1 MGKVVRQDART
12 GGQTS
17 VDILAAMDHGIRT
30 PMSGVLGMIDLLH
43 DARSEK
49 DRRQYLA
56 ALKDSA
62 HALLATLD
70 RLLTSPAIR
79 ANFGGSPRRDI
90 DQAQLAGAPLEADG
104 AGTGERSLHILVAED
119 NPVSQLL
126 ITALVRRMGHRS
138 TCVGNGWSALESAQ
152 AVPFDCILMDLRMPE
167 MDGIAATRAIRA
179 LGRRNATVP
188 IIVLT
193 ADVAPDR
200 HRFYDNAGLTA
211 FLPKPIDAKR
221 LHEYLSRIASA
232 PASAPA
238 APDSAPVAP
247 DSAPVAIDDGEID
260 LDRVDD
266 LRAVIGDAKLA
277 NLIGMLTRELAD
289 YPAAM
294 RASAAGQDVTA
305 LRAQSH
311 RLKGAADNLGLS
323 GVARAATA
331 VELALPGTEI
341 ELALERL
348 DRAIGH
354 ARTALASL
362 LESLVPLH
370 LRSA

>member
-1 MGKVVRQDART
+1 MGKIVRQEART

-17 VDILAAMDHGIRT
+17 IEILAAMDYGIRT
-30 PMSGVLGMIDLLH
+30 PMSGVLGMIALLH

-62 HALLATLD
+62 HVLLATLD
-70 RLLTSPAIR
+70 RLLNSPAIVDRLDGLPLCRLEPDRLAEESLGAVALSSSER
-79 ANFGGSPRRDI
+79 A
-90 DQAQLAGAPLEADG
+90 
-104 AGTGERSLHILVAED
+104 LHILVAED

-138 TCVGNGWSALESAQ
+138 TCVGNGWSALESAR
-152 AVPFDCILMDLRMPE
+152 AVSFDCILMDLRMPE

-179 LGRRNATVP
+179 LGGRNATVP
-188 IIVLT
+188 IIALT

-200 HRFYDNAGLTA
+200 RRFYDNAGLTA
-211 FLPKPIDAKR
+211 FLPKPIDAEL
-221 LHEYLSRIASA
+221 LHQHLSRIASA
-232 PASAPA
+232 PAPASAPA
-238 APDSAPVAP
+238 
-247 DSAPVAIDDGEID
+247 AIDDGEID

-294 RASAAGQDVTA
+294 RASAAGQDIAA
-305 LRAQSH
+305 LRAQAHS
-311 RLKGAADNLGLS
+311 LKGAADNLGLS

-331 VELALPGTEI
+331 VELALPGAEI

-354 ARTALASL
+354 ARTVLATL
-362 LESLVPLH
+362 LESLVPQH

>member
-1 MGKVVRQDART
+1 MGKIARHIART
-12 GGQTS
+12 GRPTS
-17 VDILAAMDHGIRT
+17 VDIRAAMDHGIRT
-30 PMSGVLGMIDLLH
+30 PMSGVLGMIDLLQ

-49 DRRQYLA
+49 ERRQYLA

-62 HALLATLD
+62 HVLLTILD

-79 ANFGGSPRRDI
+79 ANFDGSPPRDI
-90 DQAQLAGAPLEADG
+90 DQLQLAGAPLEAAG
-104 AGTGERSLHILVAED
+104 PGTGERTLHILVAED

-138 TCVGNGWSALESAQ
+138 TCVGNGWSALESAR

-179 LGRRNATVP
+179 LGGRNATVP
-188 IIVLT
+188 IIALT

-200 HRFYDNAGLTA
+200 RRFYDVAGLTA
-211 FLPKPIDAKR
+211 FLPKPIDAEL
-221 LHEYLSRIASA
+221 LHEHLSRIASA
-232 PASAPA
+232 PAPVAAPA
-238 APDSAPVAP
+238 
-247 DSAPVAIDDGEID
+247 AIDDGEID

-277 NLIGMLTRELAD
+277 NLIGMLARDLAD

-294 RASAAGQDVTA
+294 RAAAAGQDIAA

-311 RLKGAADNLGLS
+311 SLKGAADNLGLS

-362 LESLVPLH
+362 LESLVPQH

>member
-1 MGKVVRQDART
+1 MGKIAKQETRT
-12 GGQTS
+12 GRQTS
-17 VDILAAMDHGIRT
+17 IEILAAMDYGIRT
-30 PMSGVLGMIDLLH
+30 PMSGVLGMIDLLQ

-56 ALKDSA
+56 ALKNSA
-62 HALLATLD
+62 HDLLATLD

-79 ANFGGSPRRDI
+79 ANFDDSPRPNS
-90 DQAQLAGAPLEADG
+90 DQSQLAGAPLEAAG
-104 AGTGERSLHILVAED
+104 AGAGERALHILVAED

-126 ITALVRRMGHRS
+126 ITALVRRMGHGS
-138 TCVGNGWSALESAQ
+138 TCVGNGWSALESAR
-152 AVPFDCILMDLRMPE
+152 AVSFDCILMDLRMPE
-167 MDGIAATRAIRA
+167 MDGIVATRSIRA
-179 LGRRNATVP
+179 LGGRNATVP
-188 IIVLT
+188 IIALT

-200 HRFYDNAGLTA
+200 RRFYDVAGLTA
-211 FLPKPIDAKR
+211 FLPKPIDAEL
-221 LHEYLSRIASA
+221 LHEHLLRIASA
-232 PASAPA
+232 PAPVAAPA
-238 APDSAPVAP
+238 
-247 DSAPVAIDDGEID
+247 AIDDGEID
-260 LDRVDD
+260 HNRVDD
-266 LRAVIGDAKLA
+266 LRAVIGDAKLI

-294 RASAAGQDVTA
+294 RASAASQDIAA

-311 RLKGAADNLGLS
+311 SLKGAADNLGLS

-331 VELALPGTEI
+331 LELALPGTEI

-354 ARTALASL
+354 ARTALARL
-362 LESLVPLH
+362 LESLVPQH

>member
-12 GGQTS
+12 VGQTS

-179 LGRRNATVP
+179 LGRRNATVL
-188 IIVLT
+188 IIALT

-221 LHEYLSRIASA
+221 LHEHLSRIASA
-232 PASAPA
+232 PAPAFAPA
-238 APDSAPVAP
+238 AP

-311 RLKGAADNLGLS
+311 SLKGAADNLGLS

-362 LESLVPLH
+362 LESLVPQH